1 LLVSEGCFFYL
12 LTGEIMDLLFKDF
25 GLDVQYLQAVDRL
38 GFHQP
43 TPIQQSAIPL
53 LLEGMDVLG
62 QAQTGTG
69 KTAAFILPILQHTQP
84 GIGYI
89 QALILAPTR
98 ELTMQIAQE
107 AKRIAQFSAI
117 RIATIYGGQSYSI
130 QIRELKNGAD
140 IVVATT
146 GRLMD
151 LIRKGVIDLK
161 QVRYLVLD
169 EADEMLEM
177 GFVEDIE
184 EILKHLPNVEQKA
197 LFSATMPKAVRSL
210 AEKYLVDPQEIM
222 INPSNRTLEEID
234 QRCYFVRE
242 DNKFSAL
249 LKILE
254 MDMVQSALVFVRT
267 KRRAQELADDLAAL
281 GYSARAMHGDL
292 NQKQRE
298 SVLLSFRKRQIMM
311 MVATDVAARGL
322 DIKDV
327 SHVINYDMPADPQD
341 YIHRIGR
348 TGRAGC
354 RGSAISFLTKKESGK
369 LHQIESFSHQKIQ
382 ECPVPSRGDILAKR
396 DESFIQKLVE
406 QLNLGDLERER
417 ALVMQLMNM
426 DYAPLDL
433 AAAAFHL
440 VRSIENPLPEENH
453 KSVQSSQPE
462 ASYRNDS
469 PQEFKRASKKRGQS
483 SLKKH
488 NDDFHVHEQEKGMV
502 CLKMNL
508 GKKQG
513 LRPGDVVGTITG
525 ELGVSGKT
533 IGKIHIFNDHTLL
546 DVSEKHVQNIL
557 NNSNGQYKVNGVPVR
572 LTRAV

>member
-1 LLVSEGCFFYL
+1 
-12 LTGEIMDLLFKDF
+12 MDLFFKDF
-25 GLDVQYLQAVDRL
+25 GLDEQYLQAVNRL

-53 LLEGMDVLG
+53 MLEGMDVLG

-84 GIGYI
+84 GVGYI

-117 RIATIYGGQSYSI
+117 RITTVYGGQSYDI
-130 QIRELKNGAD
+130 QIRELRNGTD

-151 LIRKGVIDLK
+151 LIRKGVIDLE

-177 GFVEDIE
+177 GFIEDIE

-197 LFSATMPKAVRSL
+197 LFSATMPKAVRLL
-210 AEKYLVDPQEIM
+210 ADKYLVEPQEII

-281 GYSARAMHGDL
+281 GYAARAMHGDL

-298 SVLLSFRKRQIMM
+298 SVLLSFRKHQITMM
-311 MVATDVAARGL
+311 IATDVAARGL
-322 DIKDV
+322 DIKGV
-327 SHVINYDMPADPQD
+327 SHVINYDIPADPED

-354 RGSAISFLTKKESGK
+354 RGNAISFFTKKESSK

-382 ECPVPSRGDILAKR
+382 ECSVPSRGEILAKR
-396 DESFIQKLVE
+396 DESFVQKLVE
-406 QLNLGDLERER
+406 QLKNADLGREK
-417 ALVMQLMNM
+417 ALVKQLMDR
-426 DYAPLDL
+426 DYSALDL

-440 VRSIENPLPEENH
+440 MQGSENPLPEENRKPDRPSHREEFH
-453 KSVQSSQPE
+453 K
-462 ASYRNDS
+462 NDS
-469 PQEFKRASKKRGQS
+469 PKKFKHDSKKHS
-483 SLKKH
+483 SHSSKKY
-488 NDDFHVHEQEKGMV
+488 NDDSYVHEQEKGMV

-513 LRPGDVVGTITG
+513 LRPGDVVGTIAG

-546 DVSEKHVQNIL
+546 DVSESHVQNIL
-557 NNSNGQYKVNGVPVR
+557 KNSNGQYKVNGVPVH
-572 LTRAV
+572 LTRAE